1 MMSHGG
7 QRQKPFTPYD
17 ETVGVRMVWSNPV
30 MFPKPIESDALVSH
44 VDFVPTLLDF
54 LNIKSY
60 KGMNTYKLKGKS
72 YLPVLLGQ
80 KTDVQDHVLFAF
92 NDHWTTGNMV
102 SAGSGVAFPYG
113 LEPRPCLGMQAVA

>member
-1 MMSHGG
+1 
-7 QRQKPFTPYD
+7 
-17 ETVGVRMVWSNPV
+17 

-80 KTDVQDHVLFAF
+80 KTDVQDHILFAF

-102 SAGSGVAFPYG
+102 SAGSGAAFPYG
-113 LEPRPCLGMQAVA
+113 VEPRPCVGMQAVA